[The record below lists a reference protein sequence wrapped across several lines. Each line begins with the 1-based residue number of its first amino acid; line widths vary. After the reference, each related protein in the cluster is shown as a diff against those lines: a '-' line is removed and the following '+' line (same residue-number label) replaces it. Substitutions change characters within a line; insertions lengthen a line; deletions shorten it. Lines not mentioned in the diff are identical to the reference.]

1 MNRIE
6 SKKGGANVRMPPPLV
21 FIFGMAAGW
30 ALDTYVRRLP
40 VPIGETF
47 GRLAAAVA
55 ALAGLLL
62 ILSALVL
69 FRRTGQDPQPWK
81 PSPELIGQG
90 PYRFSRN
97 PIYLGMLLLQ
107 CGVGFAFD
115 SLWIVLWSAPS
126 LLGVHFAAV
135 LPEERYLAHRFG
147 EGYRRYAATT
157 ARYLGWPKTASSNRD
172 D

>member
-6 SKKGGANVRMPPPLV
+6 SRQGGANVRTPPPLV
-21 FIFGMAAGW
+21 FVIGTVAGC

-40 VPIGETF
+40 VPIGETP
-47 GRLAAAVA
+47 RLFAAAVA

-107 CGVGFAFD
+107 CSVGFAFN
-115 SLWIVLWSAPS
+115 SLWIVLLSAPS

-157 ARYLGWPKTASSNRD
+157 ARYLGWPG
-172 D
+172 